1 MPDTQSTHLVVFQP
15 SGRQGQ
21 VAEGTTLLDAARQ
34 LGVDVDSIC
43 GGRQTCGK
51 CKVLLEDGAFAKHA
65 IESASAHATPAGAEE
80 RDYFARHGWGEPNGA
95 RLSCAACVAGDLL
108 ITVPPE
114 SQARRQII
122 RKSATERAITIDPLL
137 REFYIEVEPHRLGE
151 REGDWQRLQD
161 ALRREWSLDGL
172 RIDLPALRQLGP
184 ALKAGKQRIMVV
196 IWNDAEVIDV
206 RPGYHEGLYGLAV
219 DVGSTTVAAHLC
231 DLRTGAVLATEAMM
245 NPQVTFGEDLMS
257 RVSYAMMHD
266 DGLQKMH
273 QAIIAGLNKL
283 AGLAAHAA
291 GLRARDIH
299 ELVLAGNTVMHHI
312 LLGLDPTDLGAAPFT
327 LASHAPIDI
336 KARELGLKLHP
347 GANVH
352 FMALEAGHVGS
363 DNVGVLVAE
372 APDQQDSIMLVI
384 DVGTNAEI
392 LLGNRERLLS
402 CSSPTGPAFEG
413 AQIAHGQRAAPGAIE
428 RVRIDRAS
436 GEPRFKV
443 IGKDEWSDVL
453 APEQIGA
460 TGICGSGIIEAVAEL
475 FMGGMLRADG
485 RFNSDWGLGTGDWEL
500 SKAGSSQSPVPSHQ
514 SPRLRWNGPKAE
526 YILATAEQTAT
537 GREIVVTQD
546 DVRNIQLAKGAL
558 YAGCKLLMRR
568 RGVEV
573 VDKIVLAGAFGSYI
587 DPLHAMVLGLFPDC
601 DLSKV
606 YAVGNAAGDGAR
618 IVLLSKA
625 RRAEAA
631 LAARRVEYVETA
643 IDPFFQEE
651 FVGAMHMPHMT
662 DPFPHLEAVGALPQ
676 RLAASS
682 ENDRARRRR
691 DRRGRRDAEGLGE
704 AAALPESPPMEGEAL

>member
-1 MPDTQSTHLVVFQP
+1 MKEYMTELRPTHLVIFQP
-15 SGRQGQ
+15 SGRQAH
-21 VAEGTTLLDAARQ
+21 VAHGTTLLDAARQ

-51 CKVLLEDGAFAKHA
+51 CKVLVETGAFAKHA
-65 IESASAHATPAGAEE
+65 IESAAEHATAAGAEE
-80 RDYFARHGWGEPNGA
+80 RDYFAQRGWGEPNGA

-108 ITVPPE
+108 VTVPPE
-114 SQARRQII
+114 SQSHRSII
-122 RKSATERAITIDPLL
+122 RKSASERVIAIDPIL
-137 REFYIEVEPHRLGE
+137 RQVFVEVEPHRLGE
-151 REGDWQRLQD
+151 RQGDWERLQD
-161 ALRREWSLDGL
+161 ALRREWALDGL
-172 RIDLPALRQLGP
+172 RIDLQALRLLGL
-184 ALKAGKQRIMVV
+184 ALKAGKQRVTVV
-196 IWNDAEVIDV
+196 VWNDAEVIDV
-206 RPGYHEGLYGLAV
+206 RAGYHEGVYGLAV

-257 RVSYAMMHD
+257 RVSYVMMHN

-273 QAIIAGLNKL
+273 VAIIAGLNKL

-299 ELVLAGNTVMHHI
+299 ELVVAGNTVMHHI
-312 LLGLDPTDLGAAPFT
+312 LLGLDPTDLGGAPFT

-352 FMALEAGHVGS
+352 FMPLEAGHVGS

-372 APDQQDSIMLVI
+372 APDQQDAIMLVI

-428 RVRIDRAS
+428 RVRIDRVT
-436 GEPRFKV
+436 GVPRFKV
-443 IGKDEWSDVL
+443 IGKDAWSDAL
-453 APEQIGA
+453 PPDEIGA

-475 FMGGMLRADG
+475 FMAGALRADG
-485 RFNSDWGLGTGDWEL
+485 RFSSDWRLEIRDWEVDGTESPISNL
-500 SKAGSSQSPVPSHQ
+500 QSPIS
-514 SPRLRWNGPKAE
+514 RLRWNGAKAE
-526 YILATAEQTAT
+526 YILATADQTTT

-568 RGVEV
+568 RGVEK

-601 DLSKV
+601 ALDQV

-625 RRAEAA
+625 RRVEAA

-643 IDPFFQEE
+643 IDPAFQDE
-651 FVGAMHMPHMT
+651 FVGAMHLPHMT
-662 DPFPHLEAVGALPQ
+662 DAFPHLDVLNMLPA
-676 RLAASS
+676 RGVAA
-682 ENDRARRRR
+682 EDDRARRRR
-691 DRRGRRDAEGLGE
+691 ERKERV
-704 AAALPESPPMEGEAL
+704 

>member
-1 MPDTQSTHLVVFQP
+1 MTEHLVIFQP

-21 VAEGTTLLDAARQ
+21 VADGTTLLDAARQ

-51 CKVLLEDGAFAKHA
+51 CKVLVATGAFAKHA
-65 IESASAHATPAGAEE
+65 IESSSAHATPAEADE
-80 RDYFARHGWGEPNGA
+80 REYFAQRGWGEPNGA

-108 ITVPPE
+108 VTVPPE
-114 SQARRQII
+114 SQSHKQII
-122 RKSATERAITIDPLL
+122 RKSASERVIAIDPIL
-137 REFYIEVEPHRLGE
+137 RQVFVEVEPHRLGE
-151 REGDWQRLQD
+151 RQGDWERLQD
-161 ALRREWSLDGL
+161 ALRREWALDGL
-172 RIDLPALRQLGP
+172 RIDLQALRLLGP
-184 ALKAGKQRIMVV
+184 ALKAGKQRVTVV
-196 IWNDAEVIDV
+196 VWNDAEVIDV
-206 RPGYHEGLYGLAV
+206 RGGYHEGLYGLAV

-231 DLRTGAVLATEAMM
+231 DLRTGAVLATEAMI

-257 RVSYAMMHD
+257 RVSYVMMHD
-266 DGLQKMH
+266 DGLPKMH
-273 QAIIAGLNKL
+273 AAIIAGLNKL

-299 ELVLAGNTVMHHI
+299 ELVVAGNTVMHHI
-312 LLGLDPTDLGAAPFT
+312 LLGLDPTDLGGAPFT

-347 GANVH
+347 GANIH
-352 FMALEAGHVGS
+352 FMPLEAGHVGS

-372 APDQQDSIMLVI
+372 APDQQDAIMLVI

-428 RVRIDRAS
+428 RVRIDRTT
-436 GEPRFKV
+436 GVPRFKV
-443 IGKDEWSDVL
+443 IGQEAWSDAL
-453 APEQIGA
+453 PPDQIGA

-475 FMGGMLRADG
+475 FMAGILRPDG
-485 RFNSDWGLGTGDWEL
+485 RFAKESGVRSQESEAKSSKCLASDVLLSPTFVTSTQSEDEISPLLTPDSWLLNS
-500 SKAGSSQSPVPSHQ
+500 
-514 SPRLRWNGPKAE
+514 RIRWNGPKAE
-526 YILATAEQTAT
+526 YILATADQTAT

-568 RGVEV
+568 RGVEK

-601 DLSKV
+601 ALDQV

-643 IDPFFQEE
+643 IDPAFQDE
-651 FVGAMHMPHMT
+651 FVGAMYLPHMT
-662 DPFPHLEAVGALPQ
+662 DAFPHLDVLNILPS
-676 RLAASS
+676 RVAAA
-682 ENDRARRRR
+682 EDDRARRRR
-691 DRRGRRDAEGLGE
+691 ERKERI
-704 AAALPESPPMEGEAL
+704 

>member
-1 MPDTQSTHLVVFQP
+1 MPDTQPTHLIVFQP
-15 SGRQGQ
+15 SGRQGYIAQ
-21 VAEGTTLLDAARQ
+21 GTTLLDAARQ

-65 IESASAHATPAGAEE
+65 IISSSAHATPAAAGE
-80 RDYFARHGWGEPNGA
+80 REYFAQRGWGEPNGA

-108 ITVPPE
+108 VTVPPE
-114 SQARRQII
+114 SQSHKQII
-122 RKSATERAITIDPLL
+122 RKSASERVIAIDPVL
-137 REFYIEVEPHRLGE
+137 RQVYVEVEPHRLGE
-151 REGDWQRLQD
+151 RQGDWERLQD
-161 ALRREWSLDGL
+161 ALRREWAWEGL
-172 RIDLPALRQLGP
+172 RIDMQALRLLGP
-184 ALKAGKQRIMVV
+184 ALKAGKQRVTV
-196 IWNDAEVIDV
+196 TVWNDAEVIDV
-206 RPGYHEGLYGLAV
+206 RAGYLEGLYGLAV

-231 DLRTGAVLATEAMM
+231 DLRTGVVLATESMM

-273 QAIIAGLNKL
+273 AAIISGLNRL

-299 ELVLAGNTVMHHI
+299 ELVVAGNTVMHHI

-327 LASHAPIDI
+327 LASHAPVDI

-352 FMALEAGHVGS
+352 CMPLEAGHVGS

-372 APDQQDSIMLVI
+372 APDQQDAIMLVI

-428 RVRIDRAS
+428 RVRIDRAT

-443 IGKDEWSDVL
+443 IGKEAWSDAL
-453 APEQIGA
+453 PAHEIGA

-475 FMGGMLRADG
+475 FMAGLLRADG
-485 RFNSDWGLGTGDWEL
+485 RFTPEDERRMTNDESLQVDDT
-500 SKAGSSQSPVPSHQ
+500 SPSSLVVRPS
-514 SPRLRWNGPKAE
+514 SRVRRNGPKAE
-526 YILATAEQTAT
+526 YILATADQTAT

-568 RGVEV
+568 RGVAT

-601 DLSKV
+601 ALDQV

-625 RRAEAA
+625 RRAEAV

-643 IDPFFQEE
+643 IDPAFQEE
-651 FVGAMHMPHMT
+651 FVGAMHLPHMT
-662 DPFPHLEAVGALPQ
+662 DPFPHLDVLDLLPARVAVPEG
-676 RLAASS
+676 
-682 ENDRARRRR
+682 DRARRRR
-691 DRRGRRDAEGLGE
+691 ERRAR
-704 AAALPESPPMEGEAL
+704 

>member
-1 MPDTQSTHLVVFQP
+1 MPDTQPTHLVIFQP

-21 VAEGTTLLDAARQ
+21 IADGTTLLDAARQ

-51 CKVLLEDGAFAKHA
+51 CKVLLETGAFAKHA
-65 IESASAHATPAGAEE
+65 IESAAAHATAAGAEE
-80 RDYFARHGWGEPNGA
+80 REYFTQRGWGGPNGA
-95 RLSCAACVAGDLL
+95 RLSCAACVVGDLL
-108 ITVPPE
+108 VTVPPE
-114 SQARRQII
+114 SQSHKQII
-122 RKSATERAITIDPLL
+122 RKSASERVIAIDPVL
-137 REFYIEVEPHRLGE
+137 RQVFVEVEPHRLGE
-151 REGDWQRLQD
+151 RQGDWERLQD
-161 ALRREWSLDGL
+161 ALRREWALDEL
-172 RIDLPALRQLGP
+172 RIDLQALRLLGP
-184 ALKAGKQRIMVV
+184 ALKAGKQRVTVV
-196 IWNDAEVIDV
+196 VWNAAEVIDV
-206 RPGYHEGLYGLAV
+206 RAGYHEGLYGLAV

-231 DLRTGAVLATEAMM
+231 DLHTGAVLATEAMM

-257 RVSYAMMHD
+257 RVSYVMMHD

-273 QAIIAGLNKL
+273 AAIIAGLNKL

-299 ELVLAGNTVMHHI
+299 ELVVVGNTVMHHI
-312 LLGLDPTDLGAAPFT
+312 LLGLDPTDLGGAPFT

-352 FMALEAGHVGS
+352 FMPLEAGHVGS

-372 APDQQDSIMLVI
+372 APDQQDAIMLVI

-428 RVRIDRAS
+428 RVRIDRAT
-436 GEPRFKV
+436 GVPRFKV
-443 IGKDEWSDVL
+443 IGKDAWSDAL
-453 APEQIGA
+453 PPDEIGA

-475 FMGGMLRADG
+475 FMAGMLRADG
-485 RFNSDWGLGTGDWEL
+485 RFAPGVGSWEL
-500 SKAGSSQSPVPSHQ
+500 EDGGSSPNPQLPTPNS
-514 SPRLRWNGPKAE
+514 RLRWNGAKAE
-526 YILATAEQTAT
+526 YILATADQTAT

-568 RGVEV
+568 RGVAQ
-573 VDKIVLAGAFGSYI
+573 VDKIVLAGAFGNYI
-587 DPLHAMVLGLFPDC
+587 DPLHGMVLGLFPDC
-601 DLSKV
+601 ALDQV

-625 RRAEAA
+625 RRAEAV

-643 IDPFFQEE
+643 IDPAFQDE
-651 FVGAMHMPHMT
+651 FVGAMHLPHMT
-662 DPFPHLEAVGALPQ
+662 DAFPHLDVLNILPARGAVA
-676 RLAASS
+676 
-682 ENDRARRRR
+682 EDDRARRRR
-691 DRRGRRDAEGLGE
+691 ERKERV
-704 AAALPESPPMEGEAL
+704 

>member
-1 MPDTQSTHLVVFQP
+1 MVEVNTTHLVIFQP
-15 SGRQGQ
+15 SGRQAQ
-21 VAEGTTLLDAARQ
+21 VADGTTLLDAARQ

-51 CKVLLEDGAFAKHA
+51 CKVLLETGAFAKHA
-65 IESASAHATPAGAEE
+65 IESAAGHATAAGAEE
-80 RDYFARHGWGEPNGA
+80 RAYFAQRGWGAPNGA
-95 RLSCAACVAGDLL
+95 RLACAACVAGDLL
-108 ITVPPE
+108 VTVPPE
-114 SQARRQII
+114 SQSHRSII
-122 RKSATERAITIDPLL
+122 RKSASERVIAIDPVL
-137 REFYIEVEPHRLGE
+137 RQMFVEVEPHRLGE
-151 REGDWQRLQD
+151 RQGDWERLQD
-161 ALRREWSLDGL
+161 ALRREWALDGL
-172 RIDLPALRQLGP
+172 RIDLQALRLLGP
-184 ALKAGKQRIMVV
+184 ALKAGKQRVTVV
-196 IWNDAEVIDV
+196 VWNDAEVIDV
-206 RPGYHEGLYGLAV
+206 RAGYHEGLYGLAV

-257 RVSYAMMHD
+257 RVSYVMMHD

-273 QAIIAGLNKL
+273 AAIIAGLNKL

-299 ELVLAGNTVMHHI
+299 ELVVAGNTVMHHI
-312 LLGLDPTDLGAAPFT
+312 LLGLDPTDLGGAPFT
-327 LASHAPIDI
+327 LASHAAIDI

-347 GANVH
+347 GANLH
-352 FMALEAGHVGS
+352 FMPLEAGHVGS

-372 APDQQDSIMLVI
+372 APDQQDAIMLVI

-428 RVRIDRAS
+428 RVRIDRAT

-443 IGKDEWSDVL
+443 IGKDAWSDAL
-453 APEQIGA
+453 PPDEIGA

-475 FMGGMLRADG
+475 FMAGALRADG
-485 RFNSDWGLGTGDWEL
+485 RFAEEDERRKTKDESLQVGD
-500 SKAGSSQSPVPSHQ
+500 SSPS
-514 SPRLRWNGPKAE
+514 SLVVRPPSRIRRNGPKAE
-526 YILATAEQTAT
+526 YILATADQTAT

-568 RGVEV
+568 RGVET

-601 DLSKV
+601 ALDQV

-625 RRAEAA
+625 RRAEAT

-643 IDPFFQEE
+643 IDPAFQDE
-651 FVGAMHMPHMT
+651 FVGAMHLPHMT
-662 DPFPHLEAVGALPQ
+662 DPFPHLDALNILPA
-676 RLAASS
+676 RAAAS
-682 ENDRARRRR
+682 EDDRARRRR
-691 DRRGRRDAEGLGE
+691 ARRERN
-704 AAALPESPPMEGEAL
+704 

>member
-1 MPDTQSTHLVVFQP
+1 MPETLPTHVVIFQP

-51 CKVLLEDGAFAKHA
+51 CKVILEDGAFAKHA
-65 IESASAHATPAGAEE
+65 IESASTHATPAGTEE
-80 RDYFARHGWGEPNGA
+80 RDYFAHHGWGEPNGT
-95 RLSCAACVAGDLL
+95 RLACAACVAGDLL
-108 ITVPPE
+108 ISVPPE
-114 SQARRQII
+114 SQARKQII
-122 RKSATERAITIDPLL
+122 RKSATERAIAIDPTL

-151 REGDWQRLQD
+151 RQGDWERLQD
-161 ALRREWSLDGL
+161 ALRREWALEDL

-184 ALKAGKQRIMVV
+184 ALKAGKQRITVV
-196 IWNDAEVIDV
+196 LWNDAEVIDV

-231 DLRTGAVLATEAMM
+231 DLRSGAVLATEAIM

-266 DGLQKMH
+266 DGLQRMH

-372 APDQQDSIMLVI
+372 VPDQQDSIMLVI

-436 GEPRFKV
+436 GQPRFKV
-443 IGKDEWSDVL
+443 IGKDDWSDVL
-453 APEQIGA
+453 APEEIGA

-475 FMGGMLRADG
+475 FMAGVLRVDG
-485 RFNSDWGLGTGDWEL
+485 RFAPGDGVGDGD
-500 SKAGSSQSPVPSHQ
+500 ASPNTQHPIPN
-514 SPRLRWNGPKAE
+514 PRLRWNGPKAE
-526 YILATAEQTAT
+526 YILATADQTAT

-568 RGVEV
+568 RGVEA

-587 DPLHAMVLGLFPDC
+587 DPLHAMVLGLIPDC
-601 DLSKV
+601 ALENV

-625 RRAEAA
+625 RRAESA
-631 LAARRVEYVETA
+631 LAARQVEYVETA
-643 IDPFFQEE
+643 IDPLFQEE
-651 FVGAMHMPHMT
+651 FVGAMHLPHMT
-662 DPFPHLEAVGALPQ
+662 DPFPHLDAIGALPT
-676 RLAASS
+676 RLAAS
-682 ENDRARRRR
+682 EDDRARRRR
-691 DRRGRRDAEGLGE
+691 ERRAR
-704 AAALPESPPMEGEAL
+704 

>member
-1 MPDTQSTHLVVFQP
+1 MPEVSTTHLVVFQP
-15 SGRQGQ
+15 SGHQGHV
-21 VAEGTTLLDAARQ
+21 VAGTTLLDAARQ
-34 LGVDVDSIC
+34 MGVDVDSIC

-51 CKVLLEDGAFAKHA
+51 CKVLVETGAFAKHA
-65 IESASAHATPAGAEE
+65 IESSAEHVTAAGVEE
-80 RDYFARHGWGEPNGA
+80 REYFAQRGWGQPNGA

-108 ITVPPE
+108 VTVPPE
-114 SQARRQII
+114 SQSHRSII
-122 RKSATERAITIDPLL
+122 RKSASERVITIDPVL
-137 REFYIEVEPHRLGE
+137 RQVFVEVEPHRLGE
-151 REGDWQRLQD
+151 RQGDWERLQD
-161 ALRREWSLDGL
+161 ALRREWALHGL
-172 RIDLPALRQLGP
+172 RIDLQALRLLGP
-184 ALKAGKQRIMVV
+184 ALKAGKQRVTVV
-196 IWNDAEVIDV
+196 VWNDAEVIDV
-206 RPGYHEGLYGLAV
+206 RAGYHEGLYGLAV

-257 RVSYAMMHD
+257 RVSYVMMHD

-273 QAIIAGLNKL
+273 AAIIAGLNKL

-299 ELVLAGNTVMHHI
+299 ELVVAGNTVMHHI
-312 LLGLDPTDLGAAPFT
+312 LLGLDPTDLGGAPFT

-352 FMALEAGHVGS
+352 FMPLEAGHVGS

-372 APDQQDSIMLVI
+372 APDQQDAIMLVI

-428 RVRIDRAS
+428 RVRIDRAT
-436 GEPRFKV
+436 GVPRFKV
-443 IGKDEWSDVL
+443 IGKDAWSDAL
-453 APEQIGA
+453 PPDEIGA

-475 FMGGMLRADG
+475 FMTGMLRADG
-485 RFNSDWGLGTGDWEL
+485 RFAPQVLGDRCWVSD
-500 SKAGSSQSPVPSHQ
+500 GSSQHPTPITQHPS
-514 SPRLRWNGPKAE
+514 LRWNGAKAE
-526 YILATAEQTAT
+526 YILATADQTAT

-568 RGVEV
+568 RGVER
-573 VDKIVLAGAFGSYI
+573 VDKIVLAGAFGNYI

-601 DLSKV
+601 ALDQV

-625 RRAEAA
+625 RRVEAA

-643 IDPFFQEE
+643 IDPAFQDE
-651 FVGAMHMPHMT
+651 FVGAMHLPHMT
-662 DPFPHLEAVGALPQ
+662 DAFPHLDLLNILPA
-676 RLAASS
+676 RGVAA
-682 ENDRARRRR
+682 EDDRARRRR
-691 DRRGRRDAEGLGE
+691 ERKERV
-704 AAALPESPPMEGEAL
+704 

>member
-1 MPDTQSTHLVVFQP
+1 V
-15 SGRQGQ
+15 
-21 VAEGTTLLDAARQ
+21 
-34 LGVDVDSIC
+34 
-43 GGRQTCGK
+43 
-51 CKVLLEDGAFAKHA
+51 
-65 IESASAHATPAGAEE
+65 
-80 RDYFARHGWGEPNGA
+80 
-95 RLSCAACVAGDLL
+95 
-108 ITVPPE
+108 
-114 SQARRQII
+114 
-122 RKSATERAITIDPLL
+122 RA
-137 REFYIEVEPHRLGE
+137 
-151 REGDWQRLQD
+151 
-161 ALRREWSLDGL
+161 
-172 RIDLPALRQLGP
+172 
-184 ALKAGKQRIMVV
+184 
-196 IWNDAEVIDV
+196 
-206 RPGYHEGLYGLAV
+206 GYHEGLYGLAV

-231 DLRTGAVLATEAMM
+231 DLHTGAVLATEAMM

-257 RVSYAMMHD
+257 RVSYVMMHD

-273 QAIIAGLNKL
+273 AAIIAGLNKL

-299 ELVLAGNTVMHHI
+299 ELVVAGNTVMHHI
-312 LLGLDPTDLGAAPFT
+312 LLGLDPTDLGGAPFT
-327 LASHAPIDI
+327 LASHAAIDI

-352 FMALEAGHVGS
+352 FMPLEAGHVGS

-372 APDQQDSIMLVI
+372 APDQQDAIMLVI

-428 RVRIDRAS
+428 RVRIDRAT

-443 IGKDEWSDVL
+443 IGKDAWSDAL
-453 APEQIGA
+453 PPDEIGA

-475 FMGGMLRADG
+475 FMAGALRADG
-485 RFNSDWGLGTGDWEL
+485 RFAEEDERRKTKDESLQVGD
-500 SKAGSSQSPVPSHQ
+500 SSPS
-514 SPRLRWNGPKAE
+514 SLVVRPPSRIRRNGPKAE
-526 YILATAEQTAT
+526 YILATADQTAT

-568 RGVEV
+568 RGVET

-601 DLSKV
+601 ALDQV

-625 RRAEAA
+625 RRAEAT

-643 IDPFFQEE
+643 IDPAFQDE
-651 FVGAMHMPHMT
+651 FVGAMHLPHMT
-662 DPFPHLEAVGALPQ
+662 DPFPHLDALNILPA
-676 RLAASS
+676 RAAAS
-682 ENDRARRRR
+682 EDDRARRRR
-691 DRRGRRDAEGLGE
+691 ARRERN
-704 AAALPESPPMEGEAL
+704 